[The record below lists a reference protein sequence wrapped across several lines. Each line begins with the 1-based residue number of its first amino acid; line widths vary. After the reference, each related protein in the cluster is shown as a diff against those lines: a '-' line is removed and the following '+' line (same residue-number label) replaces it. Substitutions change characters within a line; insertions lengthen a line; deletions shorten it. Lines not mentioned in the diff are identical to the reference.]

1 MAASGYRGADADAA
15 APLLIRRTGR
25 APLGALLLVIALL
38 WLATATRGL
47 LHGDPPVLPGLGSS
61 GAHLV
66 GALGAALA
74 LLALDW
80 LVRGRTV
87 VIDRGTVAVRDRS
100 LLGSRAWREPLANY
114 REIRACREQRP
125 HRAGV
130 RNWYV
135 VRLCHPE
142 PARTIDL
149 ARAKDPVRIEWRAR
163 DLAGRLGLPLSWQR
177 EPATASTARDA
188 ERRHEIAAA
197 TIAGK
202 SLSAG

>member
-1 MAASGYRGADADAA
+1 MPASGYRGPEADAA

-38 WLATATRGL
+38 WLASATRGL
-47 LHGDPPVLPGLGSS
+47 LRGDPAVLPGLGSS
-61 GAHLV
+61 GAYLA

-87 VIDRGTVAVRDRS
+87 AISRGTVAVSERS
-100 LLGSRAWREPLANY
+100 LLGRRTWREPLANY
-114 REIRACREQRP
+114 GEIRACREQRP

-130 RNWYV
+130 RSWYV

-142 PARTIDL
+142 PARAIDL
-149 ARAKDPVRIEWRAR
+149 ARAKDPVWIERRAH
-163 DLAGRLGLPLSWQR
+163 DLARGLGLPLSWPQDT
-177 EPATASTARDA
+177 ATARPARAA
-188 ERRHEIAAA
+188 ERRHEIAPA
-197 TIAGK
+197 TVAGK